1 MEALTQ
7 AQKKLKYL
15 ISRTLLV
22 HTLAWSSVSIVF
34 LIMSFPWW
42 LRESSAIRPAPVLN
56 NTQRSLWKHPSGRK
70 KLGEARFFPL
80 THSAPWR
87 SVLQLSECCSRSD
100 KELAGISVTS
110 STSALTDLPGA
121 AWLTSPRYQRIGRA
135 HLSYTMLLFLLMRIP
150 LNWTLIHTLFKVAF
164 YVQTEPIFFQSKA
177 ASHRAIL
184 FLSLPY
190 WATPF

>member
-1 MEALTQ
+1 MIICIYCVPNNVLSMVTPRI
-7 AQKKLKYL
+7 
-15 ISRTLLV
+15 ISNKTSPCTEQHTKVLV
-22 HTLAWSSVSIVF
+22 KT
-34 LIMSFPWW
+34 
-42 LRESSAIRPAPVLN
+42 
-56 NTQRSLWKHPSGRK
+56 SLWKK

-184 FLSLPY
+184 LLSLPY